1 MTRQLLA
8 TLGLLARL
16 GLGAVLL
23 VAGALKIGDLTGS
36 VQSVVAYQLFPY
48 QVSELIWTVLPV
60 LEIAVGMLLV
70 VGLLTRPAALVGGLL
85 MLTLIAGIL
94 SAWARGLSIDCGC
107 FGDGG
112 PVPPGQSNYLGP
124 LLRDGLLAGAA
135 GWLVGM
141 PRTPVSVDALLP
153 TRGTA
158 R

>member
-23 VAGALKIGDLTGS
+23 VAGALKIG
-36 VQSVVAYQLFPY
+36 
-48 QVSELIWTVLPV
+48 PV
-60 LEIAVGMLLV
+60 
-70 VGLLTRPAALVGGLL
+70 R
-85 MLTLIAGIL
+85 
-94 SAWARGLSIDCGC
+94 
-107 FGDGG
+107 
-112 PVPPGQSNYLGP
+112 PGQANYLGP

-135 GWLVGM
+135 GWLVGR

-153 TRGTA
+153 PRGTA

>member
-36 VQSVVAYQLFPY
+36 VQSVVAHQLFPY
-48 QVSELIWTVLPV
+48 QVSELVGTVLPV
-60 LEIAVGMLLV
+60 VEIVVGMLLI
-70 VGLLTRPAALVGGLL
+70 VGLLT
-85 MLTLIAGIL
+85 GIL
-94 SAWARGLSIDCGC
+94 SAWTRGLSIDCGC

-112 PVPPGQSNYLGP
+112 PVP
-124 LLRDGLLAGAA
+124 LLRDGPLAGAA
-135 GWLVGM
+135 GWLVGR

-153 TRGTA
+153 PRGTA